1 MSDIDTPQE
10 NFENQMQA
18 LAAEA
23 EKKKQEPSRSEP
35 AKSSD
40 WFIRIAQLFKPM
52 AVGIESLTRATS
64 DHSQTLQKLGQ
75 TITDHSARFA
85 AVDTLREEVAQLNET
100 QASNQ
105 RLFDAMHEEMRGY
118 KDQFLFDTMQ
128 KPFIKDILVVLDDL
142 QVILAQTKK
151 QQAAIEEDHG
161 NTEDVL
167 NIVNNLENS
176 IHHILEV
183 LNRLDVERMEPAG
196 SVLDKR
202 LHRVV
207 GFEDSPEEEDGQ
219 IAKSVRPGFLWKDR
233 VIRPEEVIL
242 KRTRP

>member
-10 NFENQMQA
+10 NFEDQMQA

-23 EKKKQEPSRSEP
+23 EKKKPEPSRNEP

-64 DHSQTLQKLGQ
+64 EQSQNLQKLGQ
-75 TITDHSARFA
+75 TITEQSAQFE
-85 AVDTLREEVAQLNET
+85 AVHALREEVSQLGET

-128 KPFIKDILVVLDDL
+128 KPFIKDILAVLDDL
-142 QVILAQTKK
+142 YVILEQTKK
-151 QQAAIEEDHG
+151 QQAVIEEDHRD
-161 NTEDVL
+161 TEEVQH
-167 NIVNNLENS
+167 IVNNLENS

-183 LNRLDVERMEPAG
+183 LNRMDVERMEPAG
-196 SVLDKR
+196 AILDKR

-207 GFEDSPEEEDGQ
+207 GFEDSSEEEDGQ

-242 KRTRP
+242 KRTRA